1 MAFAPSPVLDALP
14 VDQLYEIYS
23 DPRQSVESL
32 AAMLGMSCG
41 PLYARLK
48 SDMGRYNNAQELRAR
63 RIHEMAIG
71 TMYEPPQ
78 RIIDTAGNER
88 LDPAHIAL
96 LKFRHDSAARMAGI
110 LDRRLADRAQIEV
123 THDVSPL
130 ADYIQRI
137 AQQGS
142 SVPIASSH
150 RAIEGEAVRVD
161 GTGGPDG
168 TGDLDEAVERIER

>member
-1 MAFAPSPVLDALP
+1 
-14 VDQLYEIYS
+14 
-23 DPRQSVESL
+23 
-32 AAMLGMSCG
+32 MLGVNCG
-41 PLYARLK
+41 SVYARLK
-48 SDMGRYNNAQELRAR
+48 SDMGRYNDAQELRAR

-142 SVPIASSH
+142 SVPIATQ

-161 GTGGPDG
+161 ELDG
-168 TGDLDEAVERIER
+168 TAEQIEREIGSGGT